1 MRAAQPSSRIAV
13 IEAKISRNWLQR
25 GVSARSNAVPKTPS
39 ISEVSPE
46 DVPLAKHFELTHQ
59 HARIG
64 MSSIGSLSKE
74 IPM

>member
-46 DVPLAKHFELTHQ
+46 DVPLAKHFELTH
-59 HARIG
+59 HARID

-74 IPM
+74 IPSM